1 MIEFR
6 EPFSVDDLN
15 KIFLSDE
22 FKDKKRVN
30 EAYYWCP
37 LISLYSGMRLEEIS
51 QLSVDDG
58 YFVDGIWVFDV
69 NTKPSRDGRNDK
81 QVKNKNAVRI
91 VPMHNKLIDLGFIEY
106 VDSIKIKG
114 EERLF
119 YKLNKTER
127 SPRYGKQVG
136 KNFSDIIKICGI
148 KGKKSFHS
156 LRHTFSDFYKKR
168 HLQNDV
174 FRQVFGHDIPELAA
188 KQYGSK
194 FSPKQCFDE
203 LISQIEYEIHV

>member
-1 MIEFR
+1 MTFILQMEYGF
-6 EPFSVDDLN
+6 
-15 KIFLSDE
+15 
-22 FKDKKRVN
+22 
-30 EAYYWCP
+30 
-37 LISLYSGMRLEEIS
+37 
-51 QLSVDDG
+51 
-58 YFVDGIWVFDV
+58 FDV
-69 NTKPSRDGRNDK
+69 NTKPSRDGRNDN

-127 SPRYGKQVG
+127 
-136 KNFSDIIKICGI
+136 
-148 KGKKSFHS
+148 
-156 LRHTFSDFYKKR
+156 YKKR